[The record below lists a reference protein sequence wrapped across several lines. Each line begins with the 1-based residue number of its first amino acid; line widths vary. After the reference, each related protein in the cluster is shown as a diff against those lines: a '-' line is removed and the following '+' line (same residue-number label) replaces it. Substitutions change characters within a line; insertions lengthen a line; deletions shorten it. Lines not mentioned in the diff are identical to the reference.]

1 MSFFHVLPF
10 SHFFHPRCMLSCLLF
25 VVLTYTHCASQAPE
39 RSCRILA
46 CLSAQQ
52 YGGACFVFR
61 VFLSRCTHIRKAF
74 TKLEFPP
81 KCCSSVFKRRDR
93 GDGMCRTEKTGGGEE
108 DERTVFPLPFPP
120 YFSIFVRPPPIPPYT
135 RLMSSFCFLCTFSPI
150 FRCLSPRS
158 FTLASG
164 RFCSVPVKLKRRGG
178 RFGFS
183 FSFFPICLAWSI
195 LKYELVGPNRH

>member
-1 MSFFHVLPF
+1 MIYFLQTRILRLLFLSTSPVFFFLGLVFSFLSILLIMSFFHVLPF

-61 VFLSRCTHIRKAF
+61 LFLSRCTHIRKAF

-93 GDGMCRTEKTGGGEE
+93 GDGMCRTAKMGGE
-108 DERTVFPLPFPP
+108 DERTVFSL
-120 YFSIFVRPPPIPPYT
+120 
-135 RLMSSFCFLCTFSPI
+135 
-150 FRCLSPRS
+150 LSPHHFPS
-158 FTLASG
+158 LYVLLLSLPT
-164 RFCSVPVKLKRRGG
+164 RG
-178 RFGFS
+178 
-183 FSFFPICLAWSI
+183 
-195 LKYELVGPNRH
+195 

>member
-1 MSFFHVLPF
+1 MLPF

-52 YGGACFVFR
+52 CGGACFVFR

-93 GDGMCRTEKTGGGEE
+93 GDGMCRTAKMGEGGRR
-108 DERTVFPLPFPP
+108 RTNSFPLP
-120 YFSIFVRPPPIPPYT
+120 SPPISFHPCW
-135 RLMSSFCFLCTFSPI
+135 SSSYPSLH
-150 FRCLSPRS
+150 
-158 FTLASG
+158 A
-164 RFCSVPVKLKRRGG
+164 VDVKLLLFVYFFSHIPLFISTIFHAGIGAFLFGASETQAPRRAV
-178 RFGFS
+178 RIFFLVFSDMFGMVH
-183 FSFFPICLAWSI
+183 I
-195 LKYELVGPNRH
+195 EV